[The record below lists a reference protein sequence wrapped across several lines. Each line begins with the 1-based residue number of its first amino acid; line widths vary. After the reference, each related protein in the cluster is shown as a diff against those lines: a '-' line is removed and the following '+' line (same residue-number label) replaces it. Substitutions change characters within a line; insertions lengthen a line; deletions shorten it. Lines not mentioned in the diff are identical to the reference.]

1 MPAALLPGESLLPA
15 RAGMILGLSANS
27 ALQLTAPR
35 TRGDD
40 PYGRFYADLVGDCSP
55 HARG

>member
-1 MPAALLPGESLLPA
+1 MGFLNSALLPA
-15 RAGMILGLSANS
+15 RAGMILSRYNVESIVVA
-27 ALQLTAPR
+27 APR

-40 PYGRFYADLVGDCSP
+40 PSTPTMSLDVSACSP

>member
-1 MPAALLPGESLLPA
+1 
-15 RAGMILGLSANS
+15 MIPFQQMADELGI
-27 ALQLTAPR
+27 TAPR

-40 PYGRFYADLVGDCSP
+40 PCTLSVYDEAKHCSP

>member
-1 MPAALLPGESLLPA
+1 MTLLPA
-15 RAGMILGLSANS
+15 RAGMIPADSDADGKIR
-27 ALQLTAPR
+27 TAPR

-40 PYGRFYADLVGDCSP
+40 PTAPLRSDTGAICSP

>member
-1 MPAALLPGESLLPA
+1 MIPLPVKGEDVA
-15 RAGMILGLSANS
+15 YNV
-27 ALQLTAPR
+27 PR

-40 PYGRFYADLVGDCSP
+40 PEVLHADLANSQCSP

>member
-1 MPAALLPGESLLPA
+1 MLLPA
-15 RAGMILGLSANS
+15 RAGMIPYDVLFSEQNTA
-27 ALQLTAPR
+27 APR

-40 PYGRFYADLVGDCSP
+40 PNRFCRSANRSICSP

>member
-1 MPAALLPGESLLPA
+1 MECRGKEEGHLLPA
-15 RAGMILGLSANS
+15 RAGMIPAQHVGYRD
-27 ALQLTAPR
+27 ALAAPR

-40 PYGRFYADLVGDCSP
+40 PGCSAHYSVDRNCSP

>member
-1 MPAALLPGESLLPA
+1 
-15 RAGMILGLSANS
+15 MILRMRHCEQSS
-27 ALQLTAPR
+27 TTAPR

-40 PYGRFYADLVGDCSP
+40 PSGTIPADVIITCSP

>member
-1 MPAALLPGESLLPA
+1 
-15 RAGMILGLSANS
+15 MIPFEETDGTDGFA
-27 ALQLTAPR
+27 APR

-40 PYGRFYADLVGDCSP
+40 PVQHHHQTMIADCSP